1 MARVILGFLLAPAV
15 FPLAGLAFGAVWSGV
30 ELVLVISY
38 VSTLLVGV
46 PMFFVFK
53 WRRWFKWWQVTGAAA
68 ACALPFAAL
77 LMNFSSLE
85 MRHLTNSLMLIAHGA
100 AAGLTFW
107 AIGLAGN
114 SALTAQST
122 RTRNLIR

>member
-1 MARVILGFLLAPAV
+1 MARVILGFLLAPAL
-15 FPLAGLAFGAVWSGV
+15 FPVASLAFGAIWSGA

-38 VSTLLVGV
+38 ASTLLVGV
-46 PMFFVFK
+46 PVFFQFK

-77 LMNFSSLE
+77 LMNFSNLE
-85 MRHLTNSLMLIAHGA
+85 MRHLTNWLLLVGCGA
-100 AAGLTFW
+100 VAGLSFW

-122 RTRNLIR
+122 RTRA